1 MKFMNTQKV
10 FLIVAALGLT
20 PIALSYGLAPSSSL
34 EYLFQIPAVD
44 TNSLHIFRAIMGLYL
59 AMVVFWL
66 IGAFKPHM
74 TQAAIYSLVVFMLGL
89 AAGRILSL
97 VLDGQPSALLILYL
111 LLELGFGIIGMML
124 LREEH

>member
-97 VLDGQPSALLILYL
+97 VLDGQPSALLIVYL
-111 LLELGFGIIGMML
+111 LLELGFGITGMML
-124 LREEH
+124 LREKR